1 MKHFVQIYLAVQ
13 IMLFST
19 AIPALYA
26 DGICDDAIS
35 EGKQKYNAG
44 DYQKAK
50 ELFEFAQSRC
60 GRENKYSDIQ
70 YWIDKC
76 NRSRRIL
83 YRIKNQDLI
92 TKDKWQTT
100 TKFSLYA
107 TQESQYPIGEIDE
120 ETPFYII
127 DNEYVFYDMA
137 SAHITRVLRNDF
149 IECGEPDF
157 KPYDEVQ
164 LLIGYGECLWSVL
177 YKGAEKYATFSLD
190 ISSMQITES
199 LYAGCNKII
208 GNITKR
214 TQDKCLY
221 LKIKLLKTNQIGWIK
236 IHTTDIADSEWNYVR
251 CVYI

>member
-1 MKHFVQIYLAVQ
+1 MKHNKIHVLVAFV
-13 IMLFST
+13 IMLCA

-26 DGICDDAIS
+26 DDICDAAVE
-35 EGKQKYNAG
+35 EGIQKYNAG
-44 DYQKAK
+44 NYQKAK
-50 ELFEFAQSRC
+50 ELFEYVKSEC
-60 GRENKYSDIQ
+60 GSKYGDVLS
-70 YWIDKC
+70 WIDKC
-76 NRSRRIL
+76 NRSKRIL

-92 TKDKWQTT
+92 TNDKWQTL
-100 TKFSLYA
+100 TKFSFYA
-107 TQESQYPIGEIDE
+107 TQESQYPICEIDE

-137 SAHITRVLRNDF
+137 SVHITRVLRNDF

-177 YKGAEKYATFSLD
+177 YKGAEKYATFSLN

-199 LYAGCNKII
+199 LYDGCNKII
-208 GNITKR
+208 GNITKH
-214 TQDKCLY
+214 TQDKWLY

-251 CVYI
+251 CVYF